1 MYNQNVEPIDE
12 LIQDDKDMVC
22 VSEAMLEEALE
33 DTLEPIM
40 MNLLSQAYKNV
51 NAEHNLVHALP
62 EDCFI
67 CTVEDNVRTLGTQ
80 D

>member
-1 MYNQNVEPIDE
+1 
-12 LIQDDKDMVC
+12 
-22 VSEAMLEEALE
+22 MLEEALE
-33 DTLEPIM
+33 DSLEPIM
-40 MNLLSQAYKNV
+40 VNLLCQAYKNV
-51 NAEHNLVHALP
+51 NAEYNLVHALP